1 MALNIEIVNEGTC
14 PAEDVVVAMHFPDG
28 FLLFSK
34 EQLRKE
40 PRSPKPPIQP
50 KNPMEEMM
58 ETMQNLYAPNL
69 ALNRTLDF
77 KAPTPQNVSSP
88 SIRRTKSF
96 DVEFTIG
103 KIKHKFREPLKPLY
117 VVFDTRENVHSF
129 TIDYKIHAANLPDM
143 TEGQLHV
150 VVEKNSVIG
159 ERDGLA

>member
-1 MALNIEIVNEGTC
+1 MLQCI
-14 PAEDVVVAMHFPDG
+14 FPM
-28 FLLFSK
+28 K

-103 KIKHKFREPLKPLY
+103 KAVRCGF
-117 VVFDTRENVHSF
+117 
-129 TIDYKIHAANLPDM
+129 
-143 TEGQLHV
+143 
-150 VVEKNSVIG
+150 
-159 ERDGLA
+159 